1 MATRSATLKV
11 AIEGE
16 QQYKNAL
23 AELNRGSAVLASE
36 MKKLSAEFAGNEKS
50 IEALNAKGDLLQ
62 RQLLQQKDKVE
73 TLKKALAESAKNFGE
88 ADKRTQEWQIK
99 LNNAEAAQAKIEQ
112 QIKQTNEE
120 ISNQGKITLT
130 VGDAVD
136 QLASKLGIN
145 LPKSATEALNG
156 TVKFSTGT
164 IKAMGAAAAG
174 VAALIKVIKE
184 LHDLT
189 IQAAADVDELV
200 TESMVTGLSTDTIQ
214 QLKYAEN
221 LIDVSYGTI
230 SGTLT
235 KLTRSMADARD
246 GNETLAASFA
256 SLGVSVTDTATGQ
269 LRPAEEVFYD
279 VIDALGEIQNGTER
293 DALAMELLGKSAQD
307 LNPLILQGSDAMRE
321 LAAEAEAAG
330 YVLDESQIKKLAE
343 VDDAYQRMQ
352 LSIEAAKK
360 ELAVQ
365 FAPASKQAMETFQQV
380 VTTAANKLTES
391 KIVENLASLVSSTMA
406 LIETCAEL
414 FDAMPS
420 WMNPLNQLS
429 DAFRGLSVIMATIAD
444 AMNVLSGLFTL
455 DFNKVKTGL
464 GWNMSNG
471 QMSNLQQLKYRDSD
485 YVWYNAAGDQ
495 NWRGGLTWV
504 GESGPELVSLPR
516 GSQIYSNQE
525 SQQIAGGDTYYNI
538 TVANVD
544 ELNEIVDWFESRR
557 IRGRM
562 G

>member
-1 MATRSATLKV
+1 MATRNATLKV

-23 AELNRGSAVLASE
+23 KELNQGSAVLASE

-99 LNNAEAAQAKIEQ
+99 LNSAEAAQAKIEQ

-120 ISNQGKITLT
+120 IANQGKITLT

-145 LPKSATEALNG
+145 LPKGATDALNS
-156 TVKFSTGT
+156 TVKFSSGT
-164 IKAMGAAAAG
+164 IAAMGAAAAA
-174 VAALIKVIKE
+174 VAALMKTIKE
-184 LHDLT
+184 LHDMTL
-189 IQAAADVDELV
+189 QAAADVDELV

-221 LIDVSYGTI
+221 LIDVSYSTI

-235 KLTRSMADARD
+235 KLTKTMADARD
-246 GNETLAASFA
+246 GNENLAESFA
-256 SLGVSVTDTATGQ
+256 SLGVSITDSTGQ

-279 VIDALGEIQNGTER
+279 VIDALGQIQNGTER
-293 DALAMELLGKSAQD
+293 DALAMDLLGKSAQD

-321 LAAEAEAAG
+321 LAAEAEATG
-330 YVLDESQIKKLAE
+330 YVLDESQIAKLAE

-352 LSIEAAKK
+352 LEIEATKK
-360 ELAVQ
+360 KLAVE
-365 FAPASKQAMETFQQV
+365 FAPASKQAMEAFQRV

-391 KIVENLASLVSSTMA
+391 KIVENLASLVASTMS
-406 LIETCAEL
+406 LIETCADL

-429 DAFRGLSVIMATIAD
+429 DAFRGLAVIMATISD
-444 AMNVLSGLFTL
+444 TMNVITGLFTL
-455 DFNKVKTGL
+455 DFDRVKTGL
-464 GWNMSNG
+464 GWNMGSG
-471 QMSNLQQLKYRDSD
+471 QLSNLQQLKYRDSD

-504 GESGPELVSLPR
+504 GESGPELVNLPR

-538 TVANVD
+538 TVANVN

-562 G
+562 A

>member
-1 MATRSATLKV
+1 MATRNATLKV

-23 AELNRGSAVLASE
+23 KELNQGSAVLASE

-120 ISNQGKITLT
+120 IANQGKITLT

-174 VAALIKVIKE
+174 VAALMKVIKE
-184 LHDLT
+184 LHDMTL
-189 IQAAADVDELV
+189 QAAADVDELV

-221 LIDVSYGTI
+221 IIDVSYSTI

-235 KLTRSMADARD
+235 KLTKTMADARD
-246 GNETLAASFA
+246 GNKNLAESFA
-256 SLGVSVTDTATGQ
+256 SLGVSITDSTGQ

-279 VIDALGEIQNGTER
+279 VIDALGQVQNGTER
-293 DALAMELLGKSAQD
+293 DALAMDLLGKSAQD

-321 LAAEAEAAG
+321 LAAEAEATG
-330 YVLDESQIKKLAE
+330 YVLDESQIAKLAE

-352 LSIEAAKK
+352 LEIEATKK
-360 ELAVQ
+360 KLAVE
-365 FAPASKQAMETFQQV
+365 FAPASKQAMEAFQRA

-391 KIVENLASLVSSTMA
+391 KIVENLASLVASTMS
-406 LIETCAEL
+406 LIETCADL

-429 DAFRGLSVIMATIAD
+429 DAFRGLAVIMATISD
-444 AMNVLSGLFTL
+444 TMNVITGLFTL
-455 DFNKVKTGL
+455 DFDRVKTGL
-464 GWNMSNG
+464 GWNMGSG
-471 QMSNLQQLKYRDSD
+471 QLSNLQQLKYRDSD

-504 GESGPELVSLPR
+504 GESGPELVNIPR

-538 TVANVD
+538 TVANVN

-562 G
+562 A

>member
-1 MATRSATLKV
+1 MATRNATLKV

-23 AELNRGSAVLASE
+23 KELNQGSAVLASE

-120 ISNQGKITLT
+120 IANQGKITLT

-145 LPKSATEALNG
+145 LPKGATDALNS
-156 TVKFSTGT
+156 TVKFSSGT
-164 IKAMGAAAAG
+164 IAAMGAAAAA
-174 VAALIKVIKE
+174 VAALMKTIKE
-184 LHDLT
+184 LHNITLE
-189 IQAAADVDELV
+189 AAADVDELV

-235 KLTRSMADARD
+235 KLTKTMADARD
-246 GNETLAASFA
+246 GNKNLAESFA
-256 SLGVSVTDTATGQ
+256 TLGVSITDSTGQ

-279 VIDALGEIQNGTER
+279 VIDALGQIQNGTER
-293 DALAMELLGKSAQD
+293 DALAMDLLGKSAQD

-321 LAAEAEAAG
+321 LAAEAEATG
-330 YVLDESQIKKLAE
+330 YVLDESQIAKLAE

-352 LSIEAAKK
+352 LEIEATKK
-360 ELAVQ
+360 KLAVE
-365 FAPASKQAMETFQQV
+365 FAPASKQAMEAFQRA

-391 KIVENLASLVSSTMA
+391 QIVENLASLVASTMS
-406 LIETCAEL
+406 LIETCADL

-429 DAFRGLSVIMATIAD
+429 DAFRGLAVIMATISD
-444 AMNVLSGLFTL
+444 TMNVITGLFTL
-455 DFNKVKTGL
+455 DFDRVKTGL
-464 GWNMSNG
+464 GWNMGSG
-471 QMSNLQQLKYRDSD
+471 QLSNLQQLKYRNSD

-504 GESGPELVSLPR
+504 GESGPELVNLPR

-538 TVANVD
+538 TVANLN

-562 G
+562 A

>member
-1 MATRSATLKV
+1 MATRNATLKV

-23 AELNRGSAVLASE
+23 KELNQGSAVLASE

-120 ISNQGKITLT
+120 IANQGKITLT

-145 LPKSATEALNG
+145 LPKGATDALNS
-156 TVKFSTGT
+156 TVKFSSGT
-164 IKAMGAAAAG
+164 IAAMGAAAAG
-174 VAALIKVIKE
+174 VAALMKVIKE
-184 LHDLT
+184 LHDMTL
-189 IQAAADVDELV
+189 QAAADVDELV

-221 LIDVSYGTI
+221 IIDVSYSTI

-235 KLTRSMADARD
+235 KLTKSMDDARD
-246 GNETLAASFA
+246 GNKDLAESFA
-256 SLGVSVTDTATGQ
+256 SLGVSITDSTGQ

-279 VIDALGEIQNGTER
+279 VIDALGQIQNGTER

-321 LAAEAEAAG
+321 LAAEAEATG

-352 LSIEAAKK
+352 LEIEATKK
-360 ELAVQ
+360 KLAVE
-365 FAPASKQAMETFQQV
+365 FAPASKQAMEAFQRV

-391 KIVENLASLVSSTMA
+391 KIVENLASLVASTMS

-429 DAFRGLSVIMATIAD
+429 DAFRGLAVIMATISD
-444 AMNVLSGLFTL
+444 TMNVITGLFTL
-455 DFNKVKTGL
+455 DFDRVKTGL
-464 GWNMSNG
+464 GWNMGSG
-471 QMSNLQQLKYRDSD
+471 QLSNLQQLKYRDSD

-504 GESGPELVSLPR
+504 GESGPELVNLPR

-538 TVANVD
+538 TVANVN

-562 G
+562 A

>member
-1 MATRSATLKV
+1 MATRNATLKV

-23 AELNRGSAVLASE
+23 SELNKGSAVLASE

-99 LNNAEAAQAKIEQ
+99 LNSAEAAQAKIEQ

-120 ISNQGKITLT
+120 IANQGKITLT

-174 VAALIKVIKE
+174 VAALMKVIKE
-184 LHDLT
+184 LHDMTL
-189 IQAAADVDELV
+189 QAAADVDELV

-221 LIDVSYGTI
+221 IIDVSYSTI

-235 KLTRSMADARD
+235 KLTKTMADARD
-246 GNETLAASFA
+246 GNEGLAESFA
-256 SLGVSVTDTATGQ
+256 SLGVSITDSTGQ

-279 VIDALGEIQNGTER
+279 VIDALGQIQNGTER
-293 DALAMELLGKSAQD
+293 DALAMDLLGKSAQD
-307 LNPLILQGSDAMRE
+307 LNTLILQGSDAMRE
-321 LAAEAEAAG
+321 LAAEAEATG
-330 YVLDESQIKKLAE
+330 YVLDESQIEKLAE

-352 LSIEAAKK
+352 LSVEAAKK

-365 FAPASKQAMETFQQV
+365 FAPASKQAMEAFQRA

-391 KIVENLASLVSSTMA
+391 KIVENLASLVASTMS
-406 LIETCAEL
+406 LIETCADL

-429 DAFRGLSVIMATIAD
+429 DAFRGLAVIMATISD
-444 AMNVLSGLFTL
+444 TMNVITGLFTL
-455 DFNKVKTGL
+455 DFDRVKTGL
-464 GWNMSNG
+464 GWNMGNG
-471 QMSNLQQLKYRDSD
+471 QLSNLQQLKYRDSD

-538 TVANVD
+538 TVANVN

-562 G
+562 A

>member
-1 MATRSATLKV
+1 MATRNATLKV

-23 AELNRGSAVLASE
+23 KELNQGSAVLASE

-120 ISNQGKITLT
+120 IANQGKITLT

-145 LPKSATEALNG
+145 LPKGATQALNG

-164 IKAMGAAAAG
+164 IAAMGAAAAA
-174 VAALIKVIKE
+174 VAALMKTIKE
-184 LHDLT
+184 LHNITLE
-189 IQAAADVDELV
+189 AAADVDELV

-235 KLTRSMADARD
+235 KLTKTMADARD
-246 GNETLAASFA
+246 GNKNLAESFA
-256 SLGVSVTDTATGQ
+256 TLGVSITDSTGQ

-279 VIDALGEIQNGTER
+279 VIDALGQVQNGTER
-293 DALAMELLGKSAQD
+293 DALAMDLLGKSAQD

-321 LAAEAEAAG
+321 LAAEAEATG
-330 YVLDESQIKKLAE
+330 YVLDESQIEKLAE

-352 LSIEAAKK
+352 LEIEATKK
-360 ELAVQ
+360 KLAVE
-365 FAPASKQAMETFQQV
+365 FAPASKQAMEAFQRV

-391 KIVENLASLVSSTMA
+391 KIVENLASLVASTMS
-406 LIETCAEL
+406 LIETCADL

-429 DAFRGLSVIMATIAD
+429 DAFRGLAVIMATISD
-444 AMNVLSGLFTL
+444 TMNVITGLFTL
-455 DFNKVKTGL
+455 DFDRVRTGL
-464 GWNMSNG
+464 GWNMGNG
-471 QMSNLQQLKYRDSD
+471 QLSNLQQLKYRDSD

-504 GESGPELVSLPR
+504 GESGPELVNLPR

-562 G
+562 A

>member
-23 AELNRGSAVLASE
+23 KELNQGSAVLASE
-36 MKKLSAEFAGNEKS
+36 MKKLSAEFAGNEHS

-88 ADKRTQEWQIK
+88 ADKRTQEWQIR
-99 LNNAEAAQAKIEQ
+99 LNSAEAAQAKIEQ

-120 ISNQGKITLT
+120 IENQGKITLT

-145 LPKSATEALNG
+145 LPKGATDALNS

-164 IKAMGAAAAG
+164 IAAMGAAAAA
-174 VAALIKVIKE
+174 VAALMKTIKE
-184 LHDLT
+184 LHNITLE
-189 IQAAADVDELV
+189 AAADVDALV

-235 KLTRSMADARD
+235 KLTKTMADARD
-246 GNETLAASFA
+246 GNKNLAESFA
-256 SLGVSVTDTATGQ
+256 SLGVSITDSTGQ

-279 VIDALGEIQNGTER
+279 VIDALGQIQNGTER

-321 LAAEAEAAG
+321 LAAEAEATG

-352 LSIEAAKK
+352 LTVEAAKK
-360 ELAVQ
+360 ELAVE
-365 FAPASKQAMETFQQV
+365 FAPASKQAMETFQRGVQ
-380 VTTAANKLTES
+380 TAANKLTES
-391 KIVENLASLVSSTMA
+391 KIVENLASLVASTMS
-406 LIETCAEL
+406 LIETCADL

-429 DAFRGLSVIMATIAD
+429 DAFRGLAVIMATISD
-444 AMNVLSGLFTL
+444 TMNVITGLFTL
-455 DFNKVKTGL
+455 DFDRVKTGL
-464 GWNMSNG
+464 GWNMGSG
-471 QMSNLQQLKYRDSD
+471 QLSNLQQLKYRDSD

-504 GESGPELVSLPR
+504 GESGPELVNLPR

-525 SQQIAGGDTYYNI
+525 SQKIAGGDTYYNI

-562 G
+562 A

>member
-1 MATRSATLKV
+1 MATRNATLKV
-11 AIEGE
+11 AIKGE

-23 AELNRGSAVLASE
+23 KELNQGSAVLASE

-99 LNNAEAAQAKIEQ
+99 LNSAEAAQAKIEQ

-120 ISNQGKITLT
+120 IANQGKITLT

-145 LPKSATEALNG
+145 LPKGATQALNS

-164 IKAMGAAAAG
+164 IAAMGAAAAA
-174 VAALIKVIKE
+174 VAALMKTIKE
-184 LHDLT
+184 LHNITLE
-189 IQAAADVDELV
+189 AAADVDKLV
-200 TESMVTGLSTDTIQ
+200 TESMVTGLSTQTIQ

-235 KLTRSMADARD
+235 KLTKTMADARD
-246 GNETLAASFA
+246 GNKNLAESFA
-256 SLGVSVTDTATGQ
+256 SLGVSITDSTGQ

-279 VIDALGEIQNGTER
+279 VIDALGQIQNGTER

-321 LAAEAEAAG
+321 LAAEAEATG
-330 YVLDESQIKKLAE
+330 YVLDESQIEKLAE

-352 LSIEAAKK
+352 LEIEATKK
-360 ELAVQ
+360 KLAVE
-365 FAPASKQAMETFQQV
+365 FAPASKQAMEAFQRV

-391 KIVENLASLVSSTMA
+391 KIVENLASLVSSTMS
-406 LIETCAEL
+406 LIETCADL

-429 DAFRGLSVIMATIAD
+429 DAFRGLAVIMATISD
-444 AMNVLSGLFTL
+444 TMNVITGLFTL
-455 DFNKVKTGL
+455 DFDRVKTGL
-464 GWNMSNG
+464 GWNMGSG
-471 QMSNLQQLKYRDSD
+471 QLSNLQQLKYRDSD

-504 GESGPELVSLPR
+504 GESGPELVNLPR

-538 TVANVD
+538 TVANVN

-562 G
+562 A

>member
-36 MKKLSAEFAGNEKS
+36 MRKLSAEYAGNEHS

-62 RQLLQQKDKVE
+62 RQLLDQKEKVDF
-73 TLKKALAESAKNFGE
+73 LKKALADAAKNYGE

-120 ISNQGKITLT
+120 IANQGKITLT

-145 LPKSATEALNG
+145 LPKGATQALNS

-164 IKAMGAAAAG
+164 IAAMGAAAAA
-174 VAALIKVIKE
+174 VAALMKTIKE
-184 LHDLT
+184 LHDITL
-189 IQAAADVDELV
+189 QAAADVDELV

-235 KLTRSMADARD
+235 KLTKTMADARD
-246 GNETLAASFA
+246 GNKNLAESFA
-256 SLGVSVTDTATGQ
+256 SLGVSITDSTGQ

-279 VIDALGEIQNGTER
+279 VIDALGQIQNGTER

-321 LAAEAEAAG
+321 LAAEAEATG
-330 YVLDESQIKKLAE
+330 YVLDESQIEKLAE

-365 FAPASKQAMETFQQV
+365 FAPASKQAMEAFQRA

-391 KIVENLASLVSSTMA
+391 KIVENLASLVASTMS
-406 LIETCAEL
+406 LIETCADL

-429 DAFRGLSVIMATIAD
+429 DAFRGLAVIMATISD
-444 AMNVLSGLFTL
+444 TMNVITGLFTL
-455 DFNKVKTGL
+455 DFDRVKTGL
-464 GWNMSNG
+464 GWNMGSG
-471 QMSNLQQLKYRDSD
+471 QLSNLQQLKYRDSD

-504 GESGPELVSLPR
+504 GESGPELVNLPR

-562 G
+562 A

>member
-1 MATRSATLKV
+1 MATRNATLKV

-23 AELNRGSAVLASE
+23 KELNQGSAVLASE

-88 ADKRTQEWQIK
+88 ADKRTQEWQIR

-112 QIKQTNEE
+112 QIQQTNEE
-120 ISNQGKITLT
+120 LANQGKITLT

-184 LHDLT
+184 LHDMT

-221 LIDVSYGTI
+221 LIDVSYSTI

-235 KLTRSMADARD
+235 KLTKTMADARD
-246 GNETLAASFA
+246 GNENLAESFE
-256 SLGVSVTDTATGQ
+256 SLGVSITDSTGQ

-279 VIDALGEIQNGTER
+279 VIDALGQIQNGTER
-293 DALAMELLGKSAQD
+293 DALAMDLLGKSAQD

-321 LAAEAEAAG
+321 LAAEAEATG
-330 YVLDESQIKKLAE
+330 YVLDESQIAKLAE
-343 VDDAYQRMQ
+343 VDDAYQKMQ
-352 LSIEAAKK
+352 LEIEATKK
-360 ELAVQ
+360 KLAVE
-365 FAPASKQAMETFQQV
+365 FAPASKQAMEAFQRV

-391 KIVENLASLVSSTMA
+391 KIVENLASLVASTMS
-406 LIETCAEL
+406 LIETCSDL

-429 DAFRGLSVIMATIAD
+429 DAFRGLAVIMATISD
-444 AMNVLSGLFTL
+444 TMNVITGLFTL
-455 DFNKVKTGL
+455 DFDRVKTGL
-464 GWNMSNG
+464 GWNMGSG
-471 QMSNLQQLKYRDSD
+471 QLSNLQQLKYRDSD

-504 GESGPELVSLPR
+504 GESGPELVNLPR

-538 TVANVD
+538 TVANVN

-562 G
+562 A

>member
-1 MATRSATLKV
+1 MATRNATLKV

-23 AELNRGSAVLASE
+23 KELNQGSAVLASE

-99 LNNAEAAQAKIEQ
+99 LNSAEAAQAKIEQ

-120 ISNQGKITLT
+120 IANQGKITLT

-145 LPKSATEALNG
+145 LPKSATDALNS
-156 TVKFSTGT
+156 TVKFSSGT
-164 IKAMGAAAAG
+164 IAAMGAAAAG
-174 VAALIKVIKE
+174 VAALMKVIKE
-184 LHDLT
+184 LHDMTL
-189 IQAAADVDELV
+189 QAAADVDELV

-221 LIDVSYGTI
+221 IIDVSYSTI

-235 KLTRSMADARD
+235 KLTKTMADARD
-246 GNETLAASFA
+246 GNKNLAESFA
-256 SLGVSVTDTATGQ
+256 SLGVSITDSTGQ

-279 VIDALGEIQNGTER
+279 VIDALGQVQNGTER
-293 DALAMELLGKSAQD
+293 DALAMDLLGKSAQD

-321 LAAEAEAAG
+321 LAAEAEATG
-330 YVLDESQIKKLAE
+330 YVLDESQIAKLAE

-352 LSIEAAKK
+352 LEIEATKK
-360 ELAVQ
+360 KLAVE
-365 FAPASKQAMETFQQV
+365 FAPASKQAMEAFQRV

-391 KIVENLASLVSSTMA
+391 KIVENLASLVASTMS
-406 LIETCAEL
+406 LIETCADL

-429 DAFRGLSVIMATIAD
+429 DAFRGLAVIMATISD
-444 AMNVLSGLFTL
+444 TMNVITGLFTL
-455 DFNKVKTGL
+455 DFDRVKTGL
-464 GWNMSNG
+464 GWNMGSG
-471 QMSNLQQLKYRDSD
+471 QLSNLQQLKYRDSD

-504 GESGPELVSLPR
+504 GESGPELVNLPR

-538 TVANVD
+538 TVANVN

-562 G
+562 A

>member
-1 MATRSATLKV
+1 MATRNATLKV

-23 AELNRGSAVLASE
+23 KELNQGSAVLASE

-99 LNNAEAAQAKIEQ
+99 LNSAEAAQAKIEQ

-120 ISNQGKITLT
+120 IANQGKITLT

-145 LPKSATEALNG
+145 LPKGATQALNS

-164 IKAMGAAAAG
+164 IAAMGAAAAA
-174 VAALIKVIKE
+174 VAALMKTIKE
-184 LHDLT
+184 LHNITLE
-189 IQAAADVDELV
+189 AAADVDKLV
-200 TESMVTGLSTDTIQ
+200 TESMVTGLSTQTIQ

-221 LIDVSYGTI
+221 LIDVSYSTI

-235 KLTRSMADARD
+235 KLTKTMADARD
-246 GNETLAASFA
+246 GNKNLAESFA
-256 SLGVSVTDTATGQ
+256 SLGVSITDSTGQ

-279 VIDALGEIQNGTER
+279 VIDALGQIQNGTER

-321 LAAEAEAAG
+321 LAAEAEATG

-352 LSIEAAKK
+352 LEIEATKK
-360 ELAVQ
+360 KLAVE
-365 FAPASKQAMETFQQV
+365 FAPASKQAMEAFQRV

-391 KIVENLASLVSSTMA
+391 KIVENLASLVASTMS
-406 LIETCAEL
+406 LIETCSDL

-429 DAFRGLSVIMATIAD
+429 DAFRGLAVIMATISD
-444 AMNVLSGLFTL
+444 TMNVITGLFTL
-455 DFNKVKTGL
+455 DFDRVKTGL
-464 GWNMSNG
+464 GWNMGSG
-471 QMSNLQQLKYRDSD
+471 QLSNLQQLKYRDSD

-504 GESGPELVSLPR
+504 GESGPELVNLPR

-562 G
+562 A

>member
-1 MATRSATLKV
+1 MATRNATLKV

-23 AELNRGSAVLASE
+23 KELNQGSAVLASE

-73 TLKKALAESAKNFGE
+73 TLKKALAESARNFGE

-99 LNNAEAAQAKIEQ
+99 LNSAEAAQAKIEQ

-145 LPKSATEALNG
+145 LPKGATDALNS
-156 TVKFSTGT
+156 TVKFSSGT
-164 IKAMGAAAAG
+164 IAAMGAAAAA
-174 VAALIKVIKE
+174 VAALMKTIKE
-184 LHDLT
+184 LHDMTL
-189 IQAAADVDELV
+189 QAAADVDELV

-221 LIDVSYGTI
+221 LIDVSYSTI

-235 KLTRSMADARD
+235 KLTKTMADARD
-246 GNETLAASFA
+246 GNENLAESFA
-256 SLGVSVTDTATGQ
+256 SLGVSITDSTGQ

-279 VIDALGEIQNGTER
+279 VIDALGQIQNGTER
-293 DALAMELLGKSAQD
+293 DALAMDLLGKSAQD

-321 LAAEAEAAG
+321 LAAEAEATG
-330 YVLDESQIKKLAE
+330 YVLDESQIAKLAE

-352 LSIEAAKK
+352 LEIEATKK
-360 ELAVQ
+360 KLAVE
-365 FAPASKQAMETFQQV
+365 FAPASKQAMEAFQRV

-391 KIVENLASLVSSTMA
+391 KIVENLASLVASTMS
-406 LIETCAEL
+406 LIETCADL

-429 DAFRGLSVIMATIAD
+429 DAFRGLAVIMATISD
-444 AMNVLSGLFTL
+444 TMNVITGLFTL
-455 DFNKVKTGL
+455 DFDRVKTGL
-464 GWNMSNG
+464 GWNMGSG
-471 QMSNLQQLKYRDSD
+471 QLSNLQQLKYRDSD

-504 GESGPELVSLPR
+504 GESGPELVNLPR

-538 TVANVD
+538 TVANVN

-562 G
+562 A

>member
-1 MATRSATLKV
+1 MATRNATLKV

-23 AELNRGSAVLASE
+23 KELNQGSAVLASE

-120 ISNQGKITLT
+120 IANQGKITLT

-145 LPKSATEALNG
+145 LPKGATDALNS
-156 TVKFSTGT
+156 TVKFSSGT
-164 IKAMGAAAAG
+164 IAAMGAAAAA
-174 VAALIKVIKE
+174 VAALMKTIKE
-184 LHDLT
+184 LHNITLE
-189 IQAAADVDELV
+189 AAADVDKLV

-235 KLTRSMADARD
+235 KLTKSMDDARD
-246 GNETLAASFA
+246 GNKNLAESFA
-256 SLGVSVTDTATGQ
+256 SLGVSITDSTGQ

-279 VIDALGEIQNGTER
+279 VIDALGQIQNGTER

-321 LAAEAEAAG
+321 LAAEAEATG
-330 YVLDESQIKKLAE
+330 YVLDESQIEKLAE

-352 LSIEAAKK
+352 LEIEATKK
-360 ELAVQ
+360 KLAVE
-365 FAPASKQAMETFQQV
+365 FAPASKQAMEAFQRV

-391 KIVENLASLVSSTMA
+391 KIVENLASLVASTMS
-406 LIETCAEL
+406 LIETCADL

-429 DAFRGLSVIMATIAD
+429 DAFRGLAVIMATISD
-444 AMNVLSGLFTL
+444 TMNVITGLFTL
-455 DFNKVKTGL
+455 DFDRVKTGL
-464 GWNMSNG
+464 GWNMGNG
-471 QMSNLQQLKYRDSD
+471 QLSNLQQLKYRDSD

-504 GESGPELVSLPR
+504 GESGPELVNLPR

-538 TVANVD
+538 TVANVN

-562 G
+562 MA

>member
-23 AELNRGSAVLASE
+23 KELNQGSAVLASE

-120 ISNQGKITLT
+120 IANQGKITLT

-145 LPKSATEALNG
+145 LPKGATDALNS
-156 TVKFSTGT
+156 TVKFSSGT
-164 IKAMGAAAAG
+164 IAAMGAAAAA
-174 VAALIKVIKE
+174 VAALMKTIKE
-184 LHDLT
+184 LHNITLE
-189 IQAAADVDELV
+189 AAADVDELV

-221 LIDVSYGTI
+221 LIDVSYSTI

-235 KLTRSMADARD
+235 KLTRTMADARD
-246 GNETLAASFA
+246 GNKNLADSFA
-256 SLGVSVTDTATGQ
+256 SLGVSITDSTGQ

-279 VIDALGEIQNGTER
+279 VIDALGQIQNGTER
-293 DALAMELLGKSAQD
+293 DAIAMDLLGKSAQD

-321 LAAEAEAAG
+321 LAAEAEATG
-330 YVLDESQIKKLAE
+330 YVLDESQIEKLAE

-352 LSIEAAKK
+352 LEIEATKK
-360 ELAVQ
+360 KLAVE
-365 FAPASKQAMETFQQV
+365 FAPASKQAMEAFQRV

-391 KIVENLASLVSSTMA
+391 KIVENLASLVASTMS
-406 LIETCAEL
+406 LIETCSDL

-429 DAFRGLSVIMATIAD
+429 DAFRGLAVIMATISD
-444 AMNVLSGLFTL
+444 TMNVITGLFTL
-455 DFNKVKTGL
+455 DFDRVKTGL
-464 GWNMSNG
+464 GWNMGSG
-471 QMSNLQQLKYRDSD
+471 QLSNLQQLKYRDSD

-504 GESGPELVSLPR
+504 GESGPELVNLPR

-538 TVANVD
+538 TVANVN

-562 G
+562 A

>member
-1 MATRSATLKV
+1 MATRNATLKV

-23 AELNRGSAVLASE
+23 KELNQGSAVLASE

-88 ADKRTQEWQIK
+88 ADKRTQEWRIK
-99 LNNAEAAQAKIEQ
+99 LNSAEAAQAKIEQ

-120 ISNQGKITLT
+120 IANQGKITLT

-145 LPKSATEALNG
+145 LPKGATQALNG

-164 IKAMGAAAAG
+164 IKAMGAAAAA
-174 VAALIKVIKE
+174 VAALMKTIKE
-184 LHDLT
+184 LHDITL
-189 IQAAADVDELV
+189 QAAADVDKLV
-200 TESMVTGLSTDTIQ
+200 TESMVTGLSTQTIQ

-235 KLTRSMADARD
+235 KLTKTMDSARD
-246 GNETLAASFA
+246 GNKNLAESFA
-256 SLGVSVTDTATGQ
+256 SLGVSITDSAGQ

-279 VIDALGEIQNGTER
+279 VIDALGQIQNGTER
-293 DALAMELLGKSAQD
+293 DALAMDLLGKSAQD

-321 LAAEAEAAG
+321 LAAEAEATG
-330 YVLDESQIKKLAE
+330 YVLDESQIEKLAE

-352 LSIEAAKK
+352 LEIEATKK
-360 ELAVQ
+360 KLAVE
-365 FAPASKQAMETFQQV
+365 FAPASKQAMEAFQRV

-391 KIVENLASLVSSTMA
+391 KIVENLASLVASTMS
-406 LIETCAEL
+406 LIETSADL

-429 DAFRGLSVIMATIAD
+429 DAFRGLAVIMATISD
-444 AMNVLSGLFTL
+444 TMNVITGLFTL
-455 DFNKVKTGL
+455 DFDRVKTGL
-464 GWNMSNG
+464 GWNMGSG
-471 QMSNLQQLKYRDSD
+471 QLSNLQQLKYRDSD
-485 YVWYNAAGDQ
+485 YVWYNAAGNQ

-504 GESGPELVSLPR
+504 GESGPELVNLPR

-562 G
+562 A

>member
-1 MATRSATLKV
+1 MATRNATLKV

-23 AELNRGSAVLASE
+23 KELNQGSAVLASE

-99 LNNAEAAQAKIEQ
+99 LNSAEAAQAKIEQ

-120 ISNQGKITLT
+120 IANQGKITLT

-145 LPKSATEALNG
+145 LPKGATDALNS
-156 TVKFSTGT
+156 TVKFSSGT
-164 IKAMGAAAAG
+164 IAAMGAAAAA
-174 VAALIKVIKE
+174 VAALMKTIKE
-184 LHDLT
+184 LHNITLE
-189 IQAAADVDELV
+189 AAADVDKLV
-200 TESMVTGLSTDTIQ
+200 TESMVTGLSTQTIQ

-235 KLTRSMADARD
+235 KLTKTMADARD
-246 GNETLAASFA
+246 GNENLAESFA
-256 SLGVSVTDTATGQ
+256 SLGVSITDSTGQ

-279 VIDALGEIQNGTER
+279 VIDALGQIQNGTER

-321 LAAEAEAAG
+321 LAAEAEATG
-330 YVLDESQIKKLAE
+330 YVLDESQIAKLAE

-352 LSIEAAKK
+352 LEIEATKK
-360 ELAVQ
+360 KLAVE
-365 FAPASKQAMETFQQV
+365 FAPASKQAMEAFQRV

-391 KIVENLASLVSSTMA
+391 KIVENLASLVASTMS
-406 LIETCAEL
+406 LIETCSDL

-429 DAFRGLSVIMATIAD
+429 DAFRGLAVIMATISD
-444 AMNVLSGLFTL
+444 TMNVITGLFTL
-455 DFNKVKTGL
+455 DFDRVKTGL
-464 GWNMSNG
+464 GWNMGSG
-471 QMSNLQQLKYRDSD
+471 QLSNLQQLKYRDSD

-504 GESGPELVSLPR
+504 GESGPELVNLPR

-538 TVANVD
+538 TVANVN

-562 G
+562 A

>member
-1 MATRSATLKV
+1 MATRNATLKV

-23 AELNRGSAVLASE
+23 KELNQGSAVLASE

-120 ISNQGKITLT
+120 IANQGKITLT

-145 LPKSATEALNG
+145 LPKGATDALNS
-156 TVKFSTGT
+156 TVKFSSGT
-164 IKAMGAAAAG
+164 IAAMGAAAAA
-174 VAALIKVIKE
+174 VAALMKTIKE
-184 LHDLT
+184 LHNITLE
-189 IQAAADVDELV
+189 AAADVDKLV
-200 TESMVTGLSTDTIQ
+200 TESMVTGLSTQTIQ

-221 LIDVSYGTI
+221 LIDVSYSTI

-235 KLTRSMADARD
+235 KLTKSMDDARD
-246 GNETLAASFA
+246 GNENLAESFA
-256 SLGVSVTDTATGQ
+256 SLGVSITDSTGQ

-279 VIDALGEIQNGTER
+279 VIDALGQIQNGTER

-321 LAAEAEAAG
+321 LAAEAEATG
-330 YVLDESQIKKLAE
+330 YVLDESQIEKLAE

-352 LSIEAAKK
+352 LEIEATKK
-360 ELAVQ
+360 KLAVE
-365 FAPASKQAMETFQQV
+365 FAPASKQAMEAFQRV

-391 KIVENLASLVSSTMA
+391 KIVENLASLVASTMS
-406 LIETCAEL
+406 LIETCADL

-429 DAFRGLSVIMATIAD
+429 DAFRGLAVIMATISD
-444 AMNVLSGLFTL
+444 TMNVITGLFTL
-455 DFNKVKTGL
+455 DFDRVKTGL
-464 GWNMSNG
+464 GWNMGNG
-471 QMSNLQQLKYRDSD
+471 QLSNLQQLKYRDSD

-504 GESGPELVSLPR
+504 GESGPELVNLPR

-538 TVANVD
+538 TVANVN

-562 G
+562 A

>member
-1 MATRSATLKV
+1 MATRNATLKV

-23 AELNRGSAVLASE
+23 KELNQGSAVLASE

-99 LNNAEAAQAKIEQ
+99 LNSAEAAQAKIEQ

-120 ISNQGKITLT
+120 IANQGKITLT

-164 IKAMGAAAAG
+164 IKAMGAAAAA
-174 VAALIKVIKE
+174 VAALMKTIKE
-184 LHDLT
+184 LHDITLE
-189 IQAAADVDELV
+189 AAADVDKLV
-200 TESMVTGLSTDTIQ
+200 TESMVTGLSTQTIQ

-235 KLTRSMADARD
+235 KLTKTMDSARD
-246 GNETLAASFA
+246 GNKNLAESFA
-256 SLGVSVTDTATGQ
+256 SLGVSITDSTGQ

-279 VIDALGEIQNGTER
+279 VIDALGQIQNGTER
-293 DALAMELLGKSAQD
+293 DAIAMELLGKSAQD

-321 LAAEAEAAG
+321 LAAEAEATG
-330 YVLDESQIKKLAE
+330 YVLDESQIEKLAE

-352 LSIEAAKK
+352 LEIEATKK
-360 ELAVQ
+360 KLAVE
-365 FAPASKQAMETFQQV
+365 FAPASKQAMEAFQRV

-391 KIVENLASLVSSTMA
+391 KIVENLASLVASTMS
-406 LIETCAEL
+406 LIETCADL

-429 DAFRGLSVIMATIAD
+429 DAFRGLAVIMATISD
-444 AMNVLSGLFTL
+444 TMNVITGLFTL
-455 DFNKVKTGL
+455 DFDRVKTGL
-464 GWNMSNG
+464 GWNMGSG
-471 QMSNLQQLKYRDSD
+471 QLSNLQQLKYRDSD

-504 GESGPELVSLPR
+504 GESGPELVNLPR

-525 SQQIAGGDTYYNI
+525 SQQIAGGDTIYNI

-562 G
+562 A

>member
-1 MATRSATLKV
+1 MATRNATLKV

-23 AELNRGSAVLASE
+23 KELNQGSAVLASE
-36 MKKLSAEFAGNEKS
+36 MKKLSAEFAGNEHS

-99 LNNAEAAQAKIEQ
+99 LNSAEAAQAKIEQ

-120 ISNQGKITLT
+120 IANQGKITLT

-145 LPKSATEALNG
+145 LPKGATDALNS
-156 TVKFSTGT
+156 TVKFSSGT
-164 IKAMGAAAAG
+164 IAAMGAAAAA
-174 VAALIKVIKE
+174 VAALMKTIKE
-184 LHDLT
+184 LHNITLE
-189 IQAAADVDELV
+189 AAADVDKLV
-200 TESMVTGLSTDTIQ
+200 TESMVTGLSTQTIQ

-235 KLTRSMADARD
+235 KLTKSMDDARD
-246 GNETLAASFA
+246 GNKDLAESFA
-256 SLGVSVTDTATGQ
+256 SLGVSITDSTGQ

-279 VIDALGEIQNGTER
+279 VIDALGQIQNGTER
-293 DALAMELLGKSAQD
+293 DALAMDLLGKSAQD

-321 LAAEAEAAG
+321 LAAEAEATG
-330 YVLDESQIKKLAE
+330 YVLDESQIEKLAE

-352 LSIEAAKK
+352 LEIEATKK
-360 ELAVQ
+360 KLAVE
-365 FAPASKQAMETFQQV
+365 FAPASKQAMEAFQRV

-391 KIVENLASLVSSTMA
+391 KIVENLASLVASTMS
-406 LIETCAEL
+406 LIETCSDL
-414 FDAMPS
+414 FDAIPS

-429 DAFRGLSVIMATIAD
+429 DAFRGLAVIMATISD
-444 AMNVLSGLFTL
+444 TMNVITGLFTL
-455 DFNKVKTGL
+455 DFDRVKTGL
-464 GWNMSNG
+464 GWNMGSG
-471 QMSNLQQLKYRDSD
+471 QLSNLQQLKYRDSD

-504 GESGPELVSLPR
+504 GESGPELVNLPR

-538 TVANVD
+538 TVANVN

-562 G
+562 A